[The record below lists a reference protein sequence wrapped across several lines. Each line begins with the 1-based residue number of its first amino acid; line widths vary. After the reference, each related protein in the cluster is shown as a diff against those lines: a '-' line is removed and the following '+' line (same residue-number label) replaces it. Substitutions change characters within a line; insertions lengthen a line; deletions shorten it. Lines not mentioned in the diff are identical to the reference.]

1 MDLKDDYDNVSV
13 KKEADLLKIKGGLI
27 LFTII
32 RVGWKVRFEDLIHII
47 EGNGEGRGDGLAG
60 GGILII
66 SIIV

>member
-1 MDLKDDYDNVSV
+1 MDVKDEYDNVSV
-13 KKEADLLKIKGGLI
+13 KKEADLLTIKGGLI

-32 RVGWKVRFEDLIHII
+32 GVGWQVRFEDLNHII
-47 EGNGEGRGDGLAG
+47 EGNGEGCWGAG